1 MDELRDN
8 LAHPSAE
15 AQPAPKAPQPI
26 AVGSEAIRQKAIA
39 AIQEVYDPE
48 IPVNIWELGLI
59 YEVDVSE
66 QRDVTVQM
74 TLTSPACPA
83 AQDLP
88 GRVAPP
94 SAASPKSPTSTSK
107 SSGTRPGRPTACPKS
122 PSLSSECSEI
132 SATAS

>member
-1 MDELRDN
+1 MDELKDK
-8 LAHPSAE
+8 LARASAE
-15 AQPAPKAPQPI
+15 AQPPSAPQPI
-26 AVGSEAIRQKAIA
+26 AVGPEAIRQKAIA

-59 YEVDVSE
+59 YEVEVTE

-88 GRVAPP
+88 IRVRAAISRIPEVADVDVQIVWDPP
-94 SAASPKSPTSTSK
+94 WTPD
-107 SSGTRPGRPTACPKS
+107 RM
-122 PSLSSECSEI
+122 SEI
-132 SATAS
+132 AKLELGMF

>member
-1 MDELRDN
+1 MDDPQDK
-8 LAHPSAE
+8 LAQA
-15 AQPAPKAPQPI
+15 PAPIPAAPDSSQPI
-26 AVGSEAIRQKAIA
+26 AVGSEAIKQKVIA

-66 QRDVTVQM
+66 QRDVTVRM

-88 GRVAPP
+88 VRVRSVISRIPEVAEVDVQIVWDPP
-94 SAASPKSPTSTSK
+94 WTPE
-107 SSGTRPGRPTACPKS
+107 RM
-122 PSLSSECSEI
+122 SEI
-132 SATAS
+132 AKLELGMF